1 MIEKLTRQDFTG
13 LAPASL
19 AIEHQGQ
26 RLEMEVIELRDLPP
40 TSPRKAPFAVIL
52 AGPPSP
58 VLQQGIHVLLHPAH
72 GRLELFMVPVGR
84 DASRV
89 RYEIIF
95 N

>member
-19 AIEHQGQ
+19 AIEHHGQ
-26 RLEMEVIELRDLPP
+26 RLEMEVMELRDLPP
-40 TSPRKAPFAVIL
+40 ISPRDAPFAVVL
-52 AGPPSP
+52 AGPPAP
-58 VLQQGIHVLLHPAH
+58 VLPQGIHVLLHPTH
-72 GRLELFMVPVGR
+72 GRLALFMVPIGR
-84 DASRV
+84 DAAHV